1 MQPKIDSCAT
11 KGSIWFRVLHD
22 PSTNRSPSLT
32 LVPPTERP
40 KGNGAKTQRAGDLE
54 GRLRGNPWA
63 MLRRVRT
70 CFAAV
75 SEGDCPLRM
84 RAHTCNCHSC
94 RSLPL
99 QRYPINYGRGFR
111 TARASL
117 WLSLSI
123 SYEAERQL
131 KKDKFQFF
139 LPNLEAW
146 VLLLLLSWPFDRYL
160 FVSHQLDWWHVILI
174 TIYVEHLQGTLVPFC
189 PKSELAAFIVEQFLP
204 SRK

>member
-1 MQPKIDSCAT
+1 MVFWYL
-11 KGSIWFRVLHD
+11 SISILCINPLPMSWAGRPGWLPGTVEV
-22 PSTNRSPSLT
+22 SERSQILFIYSWIINWTTLSRPLPGT
-32 LVPPTERP
+32 ALVPPTERP

-54 GRLRGNPWA
+54 GRLRCNPWA
-63 MLRRVRT
+63 TLRRVRT

-139 LPNLEAW
+139 YP
-146 VLLLLLSWPFDRYL
+146 
-160 FVSHQLDWWHVILI
+160 
-174 TIYVEHLQGTLVPFC
+174 T
-189 PKSELAAFIVEQFLP
+189 
-204 SRK
+204 